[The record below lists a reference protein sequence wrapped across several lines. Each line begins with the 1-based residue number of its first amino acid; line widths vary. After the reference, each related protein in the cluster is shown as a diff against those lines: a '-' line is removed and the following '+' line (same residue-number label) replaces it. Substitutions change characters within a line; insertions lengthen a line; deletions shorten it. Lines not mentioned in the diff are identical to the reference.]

1 MEILNQTICVNLD
14 VHIWQGR
21 RSLKATDLDSIGLP
35 PEELASLG
43 SKKVADPS
51 DLKIFSTLKRKAER
65 VCSKKSV
72 RFLKGYATS
81 LEVATE
87 LEDQLLSIKREFEQA
102 KVDFLSQYEKK
113 VSDWV
118 AQFPEWKEKLEV
130 AIVPK
135 SVVEKRFAFDF
146 QLYQIKPSQ
155 NAVSGLDKVTSGLG
169 AQLFKEIA
177 KEAVE
182 LDERSI
188 MGQDKVSR
196 KVVTGSINNLL
207 IKLEALEYM
216 NPKCRPLIN
225 TVNTLLSGIPIS
237 GPIEGIHLIAVIS
250 VVDLLS
256 SVQKMMDVTPNQG
269 IGNGGL
275 NMQPVPAV
283 KTVQEELAAQSPP
296 VVKATKPAFRLNL
309 NLSRSVA

>member
-1 MEILNQTICVNLD
+1 MEILDQTICVNLD

-21 RSLKATDLDSIGLP
+21 RSLKATDLQNIGLP

-43 SKKVADPS
+43 SKKVADPG

-87 LEDQLLSIKREFEQA
+87 LEKQLASIQQEFEQA
-102 KVDFLSQYEKK
+102 KVDFLSQYDQK

-118 AQFPEWKEKLEV
+118 NQFPEWKDKLEI

-135 SVVEKRFAFDF
+135 HVVEKRFGFDF

-155 NAVSGLDKVTSGLG
+155 ESVSGLGKVASGLG
-169 AQLFKEIA
+169 GQLFREIA
-177 KEAVE
+177 KDAIEIH
-182 LDERSI
+182 ERSI
-188 MGQDKVSR
+188 HGQDKVSR
-196 KVVTGSINNLL
+196 KVVTGSINTLL
-207 IKLEALEYM
+207 TKLDTLEYM
-216 NPKCRPLIN
+216 SPKCRPLIN
-225 TVNTLLSGIPIS
+225 TVNTLLKGLPATGS
-237 GPIEGIHLIAVIS
+237 IEGIHLIAVRAVI
-250 VVDLLS
+250 DLLS
-256 SVQKMMDVTPNQG
+256 DEEKMMQVVPPTDVES
-269 IGNGGL
+269 GGL
-275 NMQPVPAV
+275 QIQTGLRLDP
-283 KTVQEELAAQSPP
+283 QEKVTQP
-296 VVKATKPAFRLNL
+296 VVKAAKPAFILDL

>member
-1 MEILNQTICVNLD
+1 MEILDQTICVNLD

-21 RSLKATDLDSIGLP
+21 RSLKATDLQNIGLP

-43 SKKVADPS
+43 SKKVADPG

-87 LEDQLLSIKREFEQA
+87 LEKKLASIQREFEQA
-102 KVDFLSQYEKK
+102 KVDFLSQYDQK

-118 AQFPEWKEKLEV
+118 NQFPEWKDKLEI

-135 SVVEKRFAFDF
+135 HVVEKRFGFDF

-155 NAVSGLDKVTSGLG
+155 ESVSGLGKVASGLG
-169 AQLFKEIA
+169 GQLFREIA
-177 KEAVE
+177 KDAIEIH
-182 LDERSI
+182 ERSI
-188 MGQDKVSR
+188 HGQDKVSR
-196 KVVTGSINNLL
+196 KVVTGSINTLL
-207 IKLEALEYM
+207 TKLDTLEYM
-216 NPKCRPLIN
+216 SPKCRPLIN
-225 TVNTLLSGIPIS
+225 TVNTLLKGLPATGS
-237 GPIEGIHLIAVIS
+237 IEGIHLIAVRAVI
-250 VVDLLS
+250 DLLS
-256 SVQKMMDVTPNQG
+256 DEEKMMQVVPPTDVES
-269 IGNGGL
+269 GGL
-275 NMQPVPAV
+275 QIQTGLRLDP
-283 KTVQEELAAQSPP
+283 QEKVTQP
-296 VVKATKPAFRLNL
+296 VVKAAKPAFTLDL

>member
-1 MEILNQTICVNLD
+1 MEILDQTICVNLD

-21 RSLKATDLDSIGLP
+21 RSLKATDLQNIGLP

-43 SKKVADPS
+43 SKKVADPG

-87 LEDQLLSIKREFEQA
+87 LEKQLASIQQEFEQA
-102 KVDFLSQYEKK
+102 KVDFLSQYDQK

-118 AQFPEWKEKLEV
+118 NQFPEWKDKLEI

-135 SVVEKRFAFDF
+135 QVVEKRFGFDF

-155 NAVSGLDKVTSGLG
+155 ESVSGLGKVASGLG
-169 AQLFKEIA
+169 GQLFREIA
-177 KEAVE
+177 KDAIEIH
-182 LDERSI
+182 ERSI
-188 MGQDKVSR
+188 HGQDKVSR
-196 KVVTGSINNLL
+196 KVVTGSINTLL
-207 IKLEALEYM
+207 TKLDTLEYM
-216 NPKCRPLIN
+216 SPKCRPLIN
-225 TVNTLLSGIPIS
+225 TVNTLLKGLPATGS
-237 GPIEGIHLIAVIS
+237 IEGIHLIAVRAVI
-250 VVDLLS
+250 DLLS
-256 SVQKMMDVTPNQG
+256 DEEKMMQVVPPTDVES
-269 IGNGGL
+269 GGL
-275 NMQPVPAV
+275 QIQTGLRLDP
-283 KTVQEELAAQSPP
+283 QEKVTQP
-296 VVKATKPAFRLNL
+296 VVKAAKPAFILDL

>member
-1 MEILNQTICVNLD
+1 MEILDQTICVNLD

-21 RSLKATDLDSIGLP
+21 RSLKATDLQNIGLP

-43 SKKVADPS
+43 SKKVADPG

-87 LEDQLLSIKREFEQA
+87 LEKKLASIQREFEQA
-102 KVDFLSQYEKK
+102 KVDFLSQYDQK

-118 AQFPEWKEKLEV
+118 NQFPEWKDKLEV

-135 SVVEKRFAFDF
+135 HVVEKRFGFDF

-155 NAVSGLDKVTSGLG
+155 ESVSGLGKVASGLG
-169 AQLFKEIA
+169 GQLFREIA
-177 KEAVE
+177 KDAIEIH
-182 LDERSI
+182 ERSI
-188 MGQDKVSR
+188 HGQDKVSR
-196 KVVTGSINNLL
+196 KVVTGSINTLL
-207 IKLEALEYM
+207 TKLDTLEYM
-216 NPKCRPLIN
+216 SPKCRPLIN
-225 TVNTLLSGIPIS
+225 TVNTLLKGLPATGS
-237 GPIEGIHLIAVIS
+237 IEGIHLIAVRAVI
-250 VVDLLS
+250 DLLS
-256 SVQKMMDVTPNQG
+256 DEEKMMQVVPPTDVES
-269 IGNGGL
+269 GGL
-275 NMQPVPAV
+275 QIQTGLRLDP
-283 KTVQEELAAQSPP
+283 QEKVTQP
-296 VVKATKPAFRLNL
+296 VVKAAKPAFTLDL

>member
-1 MEILNQTICVNLD
+1 MEILDQTICVNLD

-21 RSLKATDLDSIGLP
+21 RSLKATDLQNIGLP

-43 SKKVADPS
+43 SKKVADPG

-87 LEDQLLSIKREFEQA
+87 LEKQLASIQQEFEQA
-102 KVDFLSQYEKK
+102 KVDFLSQYDQK

-118 AQFPEWKEKLEV
+118 NQFPEWKDKLEI

-135 SVVEKRFAFDF
+135 QVVEKRFGFDF

-155 NAVSGLDKVTSGLG
+155 ESVSGLGKVASGLG
-169 AQLFKEIA
+169 GQLFREIA
-177 KEAVE
+177 KDAIEIH
-182 LDERSI
+182 ERSI
-188 MGQDKVSR
+188 HGQDKVSR
-196 KVVTGSINNLL
+196 KVVTGSINTLL
-207 IKLEALEYM
+207 TKLDTLEYM
-216 NPKCRPLIN
+216 SPKCRPLIN
-225 TVNTLLSGIPIS
+225 TVNTLLKGLPATGS
-237 GPIEGIHLIAVIS
+237 IEGIHLIAVRAVI
-250 VVDLLS
+250 DLLS
-256 SVQKMMDVTPNQG
+256 DEEKMMQVVPPTDVESD
-269 IGNGGL
+269 GL
-275 NMQPVPAV
+275 QIQTGLRLDP
-283 KTVQEELAAQSPP
+283 QEKVTQP
-296 VVKATKPAFRLNL
+296 VVKAAKPAFILDL